1 MPARHYEGLTAKNR
15 EGKTELKVVGA
26 SGQISLGKEYAGRTV
41 LVEQLEPGVWRIRTA
56 TVIPDNERWLH
67 TPEMQAK
74 LKEAFE
80 WLAQNP
86 ARETTLEEIE
96 RLRDL

>member
-1 MPARHYEGLTAKNR
+1 MTARNGED
-15 EGKTELKVVGA
+15 KTELKVVGA

-41 LVEQLEPGVWRIRTA
+41 LIEQPEPGVWRIRTA

-74 LKEAFE
+74 LKEAFA

-86 ARETTLEEIE
+86 ARETTPEELES
-96 RLRDL
+96 LRDR